1 MIGKICENPILES
14 IPNTAFSG
22 SGGSSGYE
30 QATFYK
36 DGWCSTGA
44 GGEYILI
51 DLQKE
56 YHVTRIVT
64 MGDKNQTVWS
74 ESYAMSY
81 SHNSSV
87 DQNSTQVSAYGDFSS
102 DTTGTLFNI
111 FC

>member
-1 MIGKICENPILES
+1 M
-14 IPNTAFSG
+14 
-22 SGGSSGYE
+22 
-30 QATFYK
+30 
-36 DGWCSTGA
+36 
-44 GGEYILI
+44 
-51 DLQKE
+51 
-56 YHVTRIVT
+56 TRIVT

-87 DQNSTQVSAYGDFSS
+87 DQNSIQVSAYGDFSS